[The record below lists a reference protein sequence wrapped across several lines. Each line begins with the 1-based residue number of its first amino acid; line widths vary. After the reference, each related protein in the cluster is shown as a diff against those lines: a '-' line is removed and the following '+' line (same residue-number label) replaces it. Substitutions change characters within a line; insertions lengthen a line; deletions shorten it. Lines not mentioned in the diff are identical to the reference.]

1 MDLILFAI
9 YLFLAVFNAGNM
21 TTLQIQHYGIYP
33 FVGKDNFKNYMKA
46 NNKSA
51 ALPSVLPTMLLLV
64 VSFVLLFIR
73 PMFMSGTEVILSIS
87 LNIIALIST
96 FTWQRKIQG
105 EMAITGYD
113 ESKIDLLLSTNW
125 IRVIAFLTQAIMAV
139 SIIIIALKEKLPIN

>member
-1 MDLILFAI
+1 
-9 YLFLAVFNAGNM
+9 
-21 TTLQIQHYGIYP
+21 
-33 FVGKDNFKNYMKA
+33 MKA

-51 ALPSVLPTMLLLV
+51 ALPSVLPAMLLLV

>member
-1 MDLILFAI
+1 
-9 YLFLAVFNAGNM
+9 
-21 TTLQIQHYGIYP
+21 
-33 FVGKDNFKNYMKA
+33 
-46 NNKSA
+46 
-51 ALPSVLPTMLLLV
+51 
-64 VSFVLLFIR
+64 
-73 PMFMSGTEVILSIS
+73 MSGTEVILSIS